1 MNNLTTRKIVLG
13 LLMVLVLAFS
23 VQGVADALNF
33 TSPITRRDSTD
44 PHVYTGDPFEI
55 QFSVNLE
62 NSQGVNSDT
71 ITEGKATEISY
82 ADPNGSTRKDVSAS
96 ATITTDTGYNNGD
109 THYYT
114 VATTT
119 VNVSI
124 SGVAFDLTT
133 NQRNWGISTET
144 PPVGRTWVT
153 ANSTDIGYAAGGT
166 RADVSASASII
177 TDTGYINGDTHYYTV
192 ITTTVN
198 VSISGVAL
206 ILTTNTRNWATEA
219 DAYDYNE
226 EAVSITPTGGISIVS
241 INGHTINGVANA
253 AYTLN
258 EDERWGG
265 TTSAELTSGQ
275 IRVKCSAGN
284 TPGPGTITL
293 ADETTEDYPTGTSG
307 ATAPSAFS
315 ITIVSNP
322 LNLVDYPT
330 ISAVSEGVI
339 THNVRNQITVT
350 LVGDNNTNAE
360 VGFEVLSGFSGNLYL
375 NREGGRSAKKL
386 LTYTDGSGVARVYLL
401 PNSRTNQVRVWVSG
415 QNPASTDTD
424 YARVVTYTYGFADLT
439 ADLTLGGPG
448 GNGQRG
454 VVNTRLSSPFVVKV
468 IDTNSGFPGAV
479 VTFEMDETDRGTLF
493 PHPDF
498 RAESTSTGDAT
509 AGYDPLLVKTDR
521 NGEAKV
527 HLKLSGTLGTH
538 EVTATY
544 GTASRTFTATGIAAT
559 SATYVLTVDTQRSAQ
574 TQNVALRTR
583 AAKPLVVRVLEGGV
597 NPVADQP
604 VRFTTT
610 DGTLSPRREAFQLT
624 GTNIPNLTHDR
635 TIRTDAR
642 GEAWIDYIAG
652 NSAGPVTIYARA
664 FNYET
669 TTFSRID
676 SANTVTFT
684 VNVGSSGGGGGGG
697 SGNNNV
703 TNTITLTLSS
713 TTGEP
718 GEEID
723 VTVTSSSSGDFVVID
738 DGDFS
743 ASDFDDL
750 SGLTPHET
758 TLTLPDEEDEYTFF
772 AVGPGGVTSNEV
784 TVTVETGTLGEISIS
799 QIGSLN
805 NGVQTFSI
813 TVRGTDNNLI
823 AGSLSV
829 RVTGPGVNRSVPTA
843 NGSGAVDITLPTA
856 SGLHTFTA
864 SAEGYTSVPTQ
875 ARGTGTTQQEGA
887 EEDEEEVEEEVT
899 VAAEPDSI
907 EITGPS
913 TRSGTVN
920 EELDTPLLVRVLD
933 DDGDGLEGARVFY
946 RVISGRGRL
955 SARGNGRAIGV
966 VTDSDGYARAVF
978 TPLDGG
984 TITVRANTDDLSAT
998 VTFTITTGSAPTTRD
1013 AGTGGT
1019 PGTISPVVHVVAA
1032 SRPPMLWVDGGAIYA
1047 LVGASPQR
1055 FAASVDNAL
1064 NITVAGGKVYW
1075 TEKTGE
1081 SGGTINSANLNGSGV
1096 TELASIFA
1104 TPMGIAVDVTNSKL
1118 YWTNSAGRIQS
1129 ANLDGSRITNE
1140 LQNLASPMDIALAG
1154 GNAYWTQGGNVRFV
1168 NLRGQKVVRNVSTGM
1183 DTAGSLAIG
1192 GGKVYWTETTGESGG
1207 TVNSANLNGTG
1218 ATQLAS
1224 ILAAPIGIA
1233 VDGSRSKLYWSNSRG
1248 RIQSANL
1255 DGSGIKNVVSGLG
1268 SPGELVL
1275 SNSIATPTA
1284 ATTTTRTTTTA
1295 SKYDL
1300 NSDGTVDNTDAGL
1313 VADAMGT
1320 SNARYDVNG
1329 DGTVNFL
1336 DLLLVFDNRDPGAA
1350 GAPTIVGMKMSA
1362 AQIDIIEEQ
1371 IDLLIATNDRSPS
1384 AMRVLVYLQ
1393 QLLVTARPEK
1403 TQLLA
1408 NYPNPFNP
1416 ETWIPY
1422 ELATDTNVR
1431 LTIYNTQG
1439 VVIRSLQFGHQ
1450 SAGYYV
1456 GRDRAAYWDG
1466 RNALGE
1472 QVASGLYFYQLE
1484 TDEMS
1489 LMRKMVILK

>member
-13 LLMVLVLAFS
+13 LLMALVLAFS
-23 VQGVADALNF
+23 VQGIADAVTF
-33 TSPITRRDSTD
+33 PGTT
-44 PHVYTGDPFEI
+44 
-55 QFSVNLE
+55 
-62 NSQGVNSDT
+62 
-71 ITEGKATEISY
+71 K
-82 ADPNGSTRKDVSAS
+82 
-96 ATITTDTGYNNGD
+96 TITTPTGDGLTVFPGQKFDVSFSITLGADTANPIFADIREGSPTHKGYSLVANM
-109 THYYT
+109 THYRDLDLDGIRDDGVIDPNYLDGDDDTNSDGTLDAADPAEVWMSRSAAYYFNNEAITITVAGGPGALIDKVGTYDFANVFSVTLQEARNRPDGASELPAGTTILTVTVFVPLNANAGEVTITVTDATTASSDYPTSTT
-114 VATTT
+114 VATLDSFKVYVLDDDTASPP
-119 VNVSI
+119 V
-124 SGVAFDLTT
+124 
-133 NQRNWGISTET
+133 ISTVSSGTVLYNRPT
-144 PPVGRTWVT
+144 P
-153 ANSTDIGYAAGGT
+153 
-166 RADVSASASII
+166 
-177 TDTGYINGDTHYYTV
+177 
-192 ITTTVN
+192 
-198 VSISGVAL
+198 
-206 ILTTNTRNWATEA
+206 
-219 DAYDYNE
+219 
-226 EAVSITPTGGISIVS
+226 
-241 INGHTINGVANA
+241 
-253 AYTLN
+253 
-258 EDERWGG
+258 
-265 TTSAELTSGQ
+265 
-275 IRVKCSAGN
+275 
-284 TPGPGTITL
+284 
-293 ADETTEDYPTGTSG
+293 
-307 ATAPSAFS
+307 
-315 ITIVSNP
+315 
-322 LNLVDYPT
+322 
-330 ISAVSEGVI
+330 
-339 THNVRNQITVT
+339 ITVT
-350 LVGDNNTNAE
+350 LVSGNPWYPVYLKVENGPGTLSVTPGGTAGQTLNT
-360 VGFEVLSGFSGNLYL
+360 FTLSGSNTTVYL
-375 NREGGRSAKKL
+375 N
-386 LTYTDGSGVARVYLL
+386 
-401 PNSRTNQVRVWVSG
+401 PNSGTNTIRVWVAG
-415 QNPASTDTD
+415 TLPEALT
-424 YARVVTYTYGFADLT
+424 AKVVTYFFGGFNLDTDLRI
-439 ADLTLGGPG
+439 DGPG
-448 GNGQRG
+448 GNRQTAPMSTQLP
-454 VVNTRLSSPFVVKV
+454 NPFVVKA
-468 IDTNSGFPGAV
+468 IDGSRSGIADQE
-479 VTFEMDETDRGTLF
+479 VTFKITTTNDDGDALF
-493 PHPDF
+493 PHSDF
-498 RAESTSTGDAT
+498 LAEPSATGNAI
-509 AGYDPLLVKTDR
+509 AGYDPLVVKT
-521 NGEAKV
+521 NNSGEAKV
-527 HLKLSGTLGTH
+527 YLKLGPISGVGSSENYT
-538 EVTATY
+538 VTATSS
-544 GTASRTFTATGIAAT
+544 GVTRSFTATAIRPTTGTRI
-559 SATYVLTVDTQRSAQ
+559 LTVDSEKSAQ
-574 TQNVALRTR
+574 TQSVAIRTVLS
-583 AAKPLVVRVLEGGV
+583 KPLVIRVLAGGV
-597 NPVADQP
+597 NPIAGEY
-604 VRFTTT
+604 VRFTAST
-610 DGTLSPRREAFQLT
+610 GTLSPRRESNQPAST
-624 GTNIPNLTHDR
+624 ITAIPNDSQDR
-635 TIRTDAR
+635 TVLTNAF
-642 GEAWIDYIAG
+642 GEAWMDYIAG
-652 NSAGPVTIYARA
+652 DSSGRVDIYARLY
-664 FNYET
+664 NYSAPNFT
-669 TTFSRID
+669 RVD
-676 SANTVTFT
+676 SANTLTFT
-684 VNVGSSGGGGGGG
+684 INVGGSGG
-697 SGNNNV
+697 SGNNNNNNNV
-703 TNTITLTLSS
+703 TDTITLTLSS

-718 GEEID
+718 GDEID

-750 SGLTPHET
+750 SGTTPHET
-758 TLTLPDEEDEYTFF
+758 TLILPDEEGEYDFF

-784 TVTVETGTLGEISIS
+784 TVTVEAELGTLSITAV
-799 QIGSLN
+799 GTPEAGL
-805 NGVQTFSI
+805 QTFSI
-813 TVRGTDNNLI
+813 
-823 AGSLSV
+823 S
-829 RVTGPGVNRSVPTA
+829 
-843 NGSGAVDITLPTA
+843 AVDADGDRASAPFTARLSGTGFTSRNVEISGGRGNARVTLPTA
-856 SGLHTFTA
+856 ARLYTLTV
-864 SAEGYTSVPTQ
+864 SATGYEDGETPVRI
-875 ARGTGTTQQEGA
+875 AGTGQQQVA
-887 EEDEEEVEEEVT
+887 DEDEEEVEEEVT

-920 EELDTPLLVRVLD
+920 EALDTPLLVRVLD

-946 RVISGRGRL
+946 RVSSGRGRL

-966 VTDSDGYARAVF
+966 VTDDDGYARASF

-998 VTFTITTGSAPTTRD
+998 VTFTITTGSAPTTTRGP
-1013 AGTGGT
+1013 GTGVASST
-1019 PGTISPVVHVVAA
+1019 SVNPVVHVAAA

-1192 GGKVYWTETTGESGG
+1192 GGKVYWTEKTGESGG

-1224 ILAAPIGIA
+1224 ILAAPMGIA
-1233 VDGSRSKLYWSNSRG
+1233 VDGSRSKLYWSNARG

-1371 IDLLIATNDRSPS
+1371 IDLLIATNDRSPA

-1439 VVIRSLQFGHQ
+1439 VVIRTLQFGHQ